1 MTEKKKTLLICG
13 LLLAVC
19 LLELLLGWQYGRQ
32 KKYLMCDELFTYTS
46 SNNAEIQAFDMP
58 LNEWLDRDWFLSQ
71 STVTEGH
78 AFDYAIPYRNQEAD
92 VHPPFYYFLM
102 HTLSSLVPGKL
113 SIPAGVG
120 LNLCFLWGSTILLYL
135 VTKEIFGSRRI
146 GLLVSALFGISYG
159 AMNMILF
166 VRMYAMFAF
175 LLLAHVYV
183 YQRLVEKRELTWKTF
198 LLLGITLVCGVLTH
212 YYFILPACFLAVWY
226 FVKFWTQK
234 RWKEECGYHVTLEL
248 SAVTAL
254 AIFPAMWQHIFNDY
268 RGEGARNNLVKL
280 SGFGGSLK
288 TMVKILNDQLFG
300 GWLFAILTLAVL
312 LLIVYLIKHRSFPW
326 KELDRLYPVVFMT
339 LCYFLMVTKIAPYM
353 TDRYL
358 MPVYAFVYLI
368 AVGGFAWL
376 LGKLIRPGRALAV
389 CSAVF
394 LAATAGKLAQGA
406 PGYAY
411 ADFQKHQ
418 ALAEEYGDTYCVYID
433 REYNWWEYYG
443 VIQLLQEYKGFYC
456 ISYAAITEDIP
467 AAMEKFADADQVVVY
482 VGDSELNEEITDYI
496 SKTVGAV
503 EMQPLDEFDRY
514 HIYLAKLR

>member
-1 MTEKKKTLLICG
+1 
-13 LLLAVC
+13 
-19 LLELLLGWQYGRQ
+19 
-32 KKYLMCDELFTYTS
+32 
-46 SNNAEIQAFDMP
+46 
-58 LNEWLDRDWFLSQ
+58 
-71 STVTEGH
+71 
-78 AFDYAIPYRNQEAD
+78 
-92 VHPPFYYFLM
+92 
-102 HTLSSLVPGKL
+102 
-113 SIPAGVG
+113 
-120 LNLCFLWGSTILLYL
+120 
-135 VTKEIFGSRRI
+135 
-146 GLLVSALFGISYG
+146 
-159 AMNMILF
+159 MILF

-183 YQRLVEKRELTWKTF
+183 YQRLVEKRELTWKSF

-226 FVKFWTQK
+226 FVKFWMQK

-248 SAVTAL
+248 SAVAAL
-254 AIFPAMWQHIFNDY
+254 AIFPTMWQHIFNDY

-394 LAATAGKLAQGA
+394 LAATAGKLVQGA

>member
-1 MTEKKKTLLICG
+1 MTEKKKKAWIRG
-13 LLLAVC
+13 ILLAVC
-19 LLELLLGWQYGRQ
+19 LLELLLGWYYGRQ

-58 LNEWLDRDWFLSQ
+58 LNEWLNQDWFLSQ
-71 STVTEGH
+71 AAVTEGH

-102 HTLSSLVPGKL
+102 HTLSSLEPGRL
-113 SIPAGVG
+113 SITAGVA
-120 LNLCFLWGSTILLYL
+120 LNLCFLWISTLLLYL
-135 VTKEIFGSRRI
+135 ITKEIFGNRKV

-159 AMNMILF
+159 AMNTILF
-166 VRMYAMFAF
+166 IRMYAMFTC

-183 YQRLVEKRELTWKTF
+183 YQKLVEMRQLTWKTF
-198 LLLGITLVCGVLTH
+198 LALGLTLVCGVLTH
-212 YYFILPACFLAVWY
+212 YYFILPACFLAAWY
-226 FVKFWTQK
+226 FGKFWIQK
-234 RWKEECGYHVTLEL
+234 RWKEECGYHVTLEI
-248 SAVTAL
+248 SAL
-254 AIFPAMWQHIFNDY
+254 AALCIFPAMWQHIFKDY
-268 RGEGARNNLVKL
+268 RGEGARKNLVQL

-288 TMVKILNDQLFG
+288 NMTKILSDQLFG
-300 GWLFAILTLAVL
+300 GWLFVL
-312 LLIVYLIKHRSFPW
+312 LAFALLLLVVYFIRYRSFPW
-326 KELDRLYPVVFMT
+326 KELKRLYPVIFMT
-339 LCYFLMVTKIAPYM
+339 FCYFLVVTKIAPYQ

-358 MPVYAFVYLI
+358 MPIYPFVYLI
-368 AVGGFAWL
+368 AVGGLAWL
-376 LGKLIRPGRALAV
+376 LGRLIRPGKALAL
-389 CSAVF
+389 CTLVF
-394 LAATAGKLAQGA
+394 LSATVGKLSEGA

-411 ADFQKHQ
+411 TEFQKHQ
-418 ALAEEYGDTYCVYID
+418 SLAKEYSDTYCVYID

-443 VIQLLQEYKGFYC
+443 VVQLLQEYKGFYC

-496 SKTVGAV
+496 SETVGAV